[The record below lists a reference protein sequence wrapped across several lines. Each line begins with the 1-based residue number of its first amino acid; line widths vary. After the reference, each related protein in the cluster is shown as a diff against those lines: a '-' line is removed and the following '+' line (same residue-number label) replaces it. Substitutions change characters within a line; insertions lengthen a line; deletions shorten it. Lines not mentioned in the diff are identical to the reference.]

1 MDQEFKISAVN
12 TPKEVREHVNKDKKK
27 VPQKNQEEILYVK
40 KVSNKI
46 KNIVDGINGR
56 TDTRTISELED
67 QIEKFSRMQQ
77 KRVRQK
83 EKRYFKG

>member
-12 TPKEVREHVNKDKKK
+12 TPKETRGDGNKDKKK
-27 VPQKNQEEILYVK
+27 IPKKNQEELLCVK

-56 TDTRTISELED
+56 TDTAKE
-67 QIEKFSRMQQ
+67 QIVSWKIGLRNSSRMWQ
-77 KRVRQK
+77 KRIRQERK
-83 EKRYFKG
+83 KIL